1 MSALIGGVA
10 AAALLAAAPQSSMR
24 PLFTVREFPAFQVL
38 VPTDKTQWCGETAKV
53 TITGQSV
60 DQFVDNQP
68 VIERVVGGLRAVMSF
83 ECPQAT
89 TIQIAGVVDGQAF
102 YQASASAARNWQ
114 LENIERR
121 SAEQLQ
127 MIADLDTVAS
137 CDDLGAHPD
146 DPEAL
151 SEGVADD
158 RLNAGSVVEAC
169 TAAIALDGD
178 SPRLRYQLA
187 RGLVNEGDFDGAI
200 EQLLPAAEAG
210 HGGALALLADIYL
223 VGYDDVDPDPEMAKG
238 LYEQAAA
245 AGFAPASTMVA
256 QFEDQ
261 TRQLAQAEEEER
273 AENARLAREVR
284 EFAAA
289 EAAAAAERA
298 RAGTLNL
305 QGYETPQFMDAVYS
319 GEYGRS
325 PFNRRFTQVYIYNL
339 ASTFRQACRGS
350 FTISELNT
358 WQSQTLQEASTP
370 AAQTQMMTSFF
381 DVIVGIA
388 QGGVPAASAVASNAQ
403 SVQSLPAMAA
413 EDAITFLERNA
424 CDSRAFTRFTA
435 NMREAY
441 QQATD

>member
-1 MSALIGGVA
+1 MSAIVGVVA
-10 AAALLAAAPQSSMR
+10 ATVLSTVAPQTAMR
-24 PLFTVREFPAFQVL
+24 PLFTVREFPAFQVA
-38 VPTDKTQWCGETAKV
+38 VPADKDQWCGDTAKV

-60 DQFVDNQP
+60 DQFIDNQP
-68 VIERVVGGLRAVMSF
+68 VIERVVGGLRAVLSF

-89 TIQIAGVVDGQAF
+89 TIQIAGVVGGQVF

-121 SAEQLQ
+121 SVEQLQ
-127 MIADLDTVAS
+127 MIADLDTVAA

-158 RLNAGSVVEAC
+158 RLNAGSIVEAC
-169 TAAIALDGD
+169 TAAVALDGD

-187 RGLVNEGDFDGAI
+187 RGLVHEGDIDGAI

-245 AGFAPASTMVA
+245 AGFTPAATMVA

-261 TRQLAQAEEEER
+261 TRALAQAEEEER
-273 AENARLAREVR
+273 VENARLDREER
-284 EFAAA
+284 ELAAA
-289 EAAAAAERA
+289 ETAAAAERA

-305 QGYETPQFMDAVYS
+305 QGYETPQLIDAVYS

-325 PFNRRFTQVYIYNL
+325 PFTRRFTQLYLYHLGNM
-339 ASTFRQACRGS
+339 FRQACRGS
-350 FTISELNT
+350 FTITELNG
-358 WQSQTLQEASTP
+358 WQGQTMQEISTP
-370 AAQTQMMTSFF
+370 DALMQSGAN
-381 DVIVGIA
+381 VLNLIVDIA
-388 QGGVPAASAVASNAQ
+388 QGGVGVAAQAATNAQ
-403 SVQSLPAMAA
+403 SVESLPAMAQ
-413 EDAITFLERNA
+413 EDAVTFLERNA